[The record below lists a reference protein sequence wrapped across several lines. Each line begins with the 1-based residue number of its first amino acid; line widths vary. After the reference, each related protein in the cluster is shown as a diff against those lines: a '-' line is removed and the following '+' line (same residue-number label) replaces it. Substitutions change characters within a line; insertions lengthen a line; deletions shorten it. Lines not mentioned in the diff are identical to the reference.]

1 MTIIGTLNH
10 EKIVIYSKQV
20 KNVTLILFQGN

>member
-1 MTIIGTLNH
+1 MTVMGTLNH
-10 EKIVIYSKQV
+10 EKIVIHSKQG